1 MHFARNMD
9 RISPRCMHLGRS
21 NASETSEC
29 SILSPNVDRIGPRCM
44 HFDPSD
50 ALDTSE
56 CSTFTSLIH
65 LTGSCACI
73 FGKQIE
79 RNLFPGGL
87 EGFFPLRC
95 LTF

>member
-1 MHFARNMD
+1 
-9 RISPRCMHLGRS
+9 
-21 NASETSEC
+21 
-29 SILSPNVDRIGPRCM
+29 M